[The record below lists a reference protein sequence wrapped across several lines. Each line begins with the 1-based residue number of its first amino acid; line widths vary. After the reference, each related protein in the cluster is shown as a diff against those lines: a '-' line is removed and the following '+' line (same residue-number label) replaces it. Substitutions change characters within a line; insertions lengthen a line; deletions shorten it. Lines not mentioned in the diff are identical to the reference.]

1 MMIFSYLREPLWLLL
16 AFAPLL
22 LVSVAS
28 VLKHKR
34 ANAYAEPKFN
44 DWVLTANTREH
55 KHRYRQLLFIQLAWL
70 AFAIAIAGPRLP
82 EKIHDTEQQ
91 YNKDALVVLD
101 VSLSMSARD
110 LQPSRL
116 ERAKLELLDLVDRM
130 ENMRLGIVVY
140 AAKPHLL
147 TPPTSDKQVIK
158 YYIQSLRTQ
167 LLPTEGSS
175 TFAAIKYGIQRLAQ
189 KQTGAIIL
197 VTDGEVNLAATDL
210 SHSLSQ
216 LTSLVKKSN
225 ITIYTLGVGTAQGA
239 PLLSAQSGW
248 LEHEERAI
256 VSQLNE
262 SLLIDIASLGNG
274 EYSPLTDDDSDWVQ
288 LYDNGIAKL
297 NYQSADD
304 KLIENTLWQEKYH
317 WFVIAGT
324 IFLLLGLWQPRLRQT
339 KDHPTSNKLR
349 ATTSIIIF
357 SCLILSLSLNTTN
370 PTFAADNDYSLA
382 YDLYLQ
388 GDYQAARD
396 SFARVAGYAARFAE
410 GNMSYQLEQYQVA
423 IPAFIQATLDADN
436 DAQRVSAI
444 FNLANCYFKLEQYS
458 KAERLYQDV
467 LRYRADYT
475 PAEVNLKYATEL
487 KREAQ
492 GTQKI
497 IAKSQGRGPGT
508 ADAPDDMD
516 ITTGKLTLGDSE
528 QSGADRDRDR
538 LEQIPGASLQEELAH
553 STPASEKVEQNE
565 DLSWTY
571 DISNLEQLQQRNP
584 RIHTDQSIIWQRV
597 FESEEDFEA
606 AQDKPSTLPGVKP
619 W

>member
-70 AFAIAIAGPRLP
+70 AFAIASAGPRLP

-175 TFAAIKYGIQRLAQ
+175 TFAAMQYGIQRLAL

-216 LTSLVKKSN
+216 LTSLVKKTN

-274 EYSPLTDDDSDWVQ
+274 EYSPLTDDDNDWVQ

-304 KLIENTLWQEKYH
+304 KLIENILWREKYH

-324 IFLLLGLWQPRLRQT
+324 VFLLLGLWQPRLRQI

-349 ATTSIIIF
+349 ATTSTIIF
-357 SCLILSLSLNTTN
+357 SGLVLSLSLNTTN

-388 GDYQAARD
+388 GNYQAARD

-410 GNMSYQLEQYQVA
+410 GNMSYQLEQYAVA

-492 GTQKI
+492 STQKI
-497 IAKSQGRGPGT
+497 IAKSQVRGPGT
-508 ADAPDDMD
+508 ADAPEDMD

-538 LEQIPGASLQEELAH
+538 LEQIPSASLQEELAH
-553 STPASEKVEQNE
+553 STPASEKIEQNE

-584 RIHTDQSIIWQRV
+584 RIHTDESIIWQRV